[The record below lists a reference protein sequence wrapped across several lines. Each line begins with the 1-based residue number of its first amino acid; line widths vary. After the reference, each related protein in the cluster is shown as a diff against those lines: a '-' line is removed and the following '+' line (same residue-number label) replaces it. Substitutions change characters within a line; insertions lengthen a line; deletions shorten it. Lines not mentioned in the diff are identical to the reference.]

1 VVRLVKV
8 LGISSSPRLDGN
20 SRLLMHAVLEGAE
33 QSGHTV
39 ESAYLVNV
47 IGGHLRDCRTCRG
60 PDGSCSIQDDYAR
73 LLLERV
79 LPADAIVLATPLY
92 WYGVSGLL
100 KTFFDRIFC
109 FTSGAYPD
117 SQMVLERLARKRL
130 ALVIS
135 AEESY
140 RGATVGVTASVQEL
154 ARYLHW
160 DLVGVVEGVANKRGE
175 VRLDPGRPLERART
189 IGERLFTARVTDY
202 RLDTERSSAVWE
214 PDS

>member
-1 VVRLVKV
+1 MVGVVNV

-20 SRLLMHAVLEGAE
+20 SKLLMDAVLEGAE

-39 ESAYLVNV
+39 GSAYLVNA
-47 IGGHLRDCRTCRG
+47 IAGHLRDCRTCRG
-60 PDGSCSIQDDYAR
+60 PDGSCSIQDGYAQ

-79 LPADAIVLATPLY
+79 LPADAIVIATPLY

-100 KTFFDRIFC
+100 KTFLDRIFC
-109 FTSGAYPD
+109 FTSAGYND
-117 SQMVLERLARKRL
+117 SQMVLERLPRKRL

-140 RGATVGVTASVQEL
+140 RGATLGVTASVQEL

-160 DLVGVVEGVANKRGE
+160 DLVGVVEGVANRRGE
-175 VRLDPGRPLERART
+175 VRLDPGRPIERARAL
-189 IGERLFTARVTDY
+189 GERLFTARVTDY
-202 RLDTERSSAVWE
+202 RLDTERSAAVWE

>member
-1 VVRLVKV
+1 MNV

-20 SRLLMHAVLEGAE
+20 SRLLMQAVLDGAE
-33 QSGHTV
+33 REGHSVQSANLS
-39 ESAYLVNV
+39 ELIA
-47 IGGHLRDCRTCRG
+47 GHLRDCRSCRG
-60 PDGSCSIQDDYAR
+60 PDGRCSIPDGYER

-100 KTFFDRIFC
+100 KTFLDRIFC
-109 FTSGAYPD
+109 FTSAGFHDA
-117 SQMVLERLARKRL
+117 QLVLERLPRKRL
-130 ALVIS
+130 AVVIS

-140 RGATVGVTASVQEL
+140 RGATVGVIASMQEL

-160 DLVGVVEGVANKRGE
+160 DLVGVIDGVGNKRGE
-175 VRLDPGRPLERART
+175 VSLDPGRPLERARA

-202 RLDTERSSAVWE
+202 RLETERPSAVWE
-214 PDS
+214 TDS